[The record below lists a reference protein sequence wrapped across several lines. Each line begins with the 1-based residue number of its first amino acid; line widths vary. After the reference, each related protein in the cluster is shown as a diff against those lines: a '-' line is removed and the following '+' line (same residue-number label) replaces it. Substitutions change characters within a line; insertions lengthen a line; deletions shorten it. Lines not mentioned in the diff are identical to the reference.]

1 MDKRKLSKIPR
12 ETASDEMLKFA
23 ERATGTHIVTCTE
36 IEKDLLML
44 MFYPVKGLKKG
55 KRGARIRTFF
65 SKTDY
70 ITQDLSVSKV
80 KWLTAAL
87 DRMDCIGEFITIG
100 IRKKEHIFLK
110 CSSGLMA
117 ILKERKTFLKSGL
130 MRMMNWSGLR

>member
-1 MDKRKLSKIPR
+1 MDKRKLSKIPQ

-55 KRGARIRTFF
+55 KREARIRTFF

-70 ITQDLSVSKV
+70 ITHELTVSKG
-80 KWLTAAL
+80 KGST
-87 DRMDCIGEFITIG
+87 
-100 IRKKEHIFLK
+100 
-110 CSSGLMA
+110 SGDA
-117 ILKERKTFLKSGL
+117 RQ
-130 MRMMNWSGLR
+130 

>member
-87 DRMDCIGEFITIG
+87 DRMDCIGEFYEYHYDWDTEKRTYIPKMFFWTDG
-100 IRKKEHIFLK
+100 DL
-110 CSSGLMA
+110 
-117 ILKERKTFLKSGL
+117 EREKNFF
-130 MRMMNWSGLR
+130 

>member
-1 MDKRKLSKIPR
+1 MDKRKLSKIPQ

-55 KRGARIRTFF
+55 KREARIRTFF

-87 DRMDCIGEFITIG
+87 DRMDCIGEFYEYHYDWDTEKRTYIPKMFFWTDG
-100 IRKKEHIFLK
+100 DLERVKNFFKE
-110 CSSGLMA
+110 
-117 ILKERKTFLKSGL
+117 
-130 MRMMNWSGLR
+130 

>member
-1 MDKRKLSKIPR
+1 MDKRKLSKIPQ

-55 KRGARIRTFF
+55 KREARIRTFF

-80 KWLTAAL
+80 KWMRSTGYLFFGKLWAPDQERVL
-87 DRMDCIGEFITIG
+87 CRNC
-100 IRKKEHIFLK
+100 R
-110 CSSGLMA
+110 SSVELE
-117 ILKERKTFLKSGL
+117 ERY
-130 MRMMNWSGLR
+130 

>member
-1 MDKRKLSKIPR
+1 MDKRKLSKIPQ

-55 KRGARIRTFF
+55 KREARIRTFF

-87 DRMDCIGEFITIG
+87 DRMDCIGEFYEYHYDWDTE
-100 IRKKEHIFLK
+100 KKNIY
-110 CSSGLMA
+110 S
-117 ILKERKTFLKSGL
+117 
-130 MRMMNWSGLR
+130 